1 MILVMN
7 PWMNIQFKTFYTI
20 LILLLVVLLHKNNLK
35 LLENLFLIHRDLK

>member
-20 LILLLVVLLHKNNLK
+20 LILLLVVLSIKNNSK
-35 LLENLFLIHRDLK
+35 LLENHFLIQQE